1 MKTTKLLSLS
11 LLAVAHVAAAD
22 PKPPGRAPTDA
33 KLAQLVGRWAGSGSL
48 TLDGKTRAFKATLR
62 CERAVLG
69 PAITCALSAV
79 LADGATYDEVHLIGH
94 DDATGTYHLFSV
106 NNWGEAY
113 DHAAKWTDAAKV
125 SWQYDVVRDGKPAR
139 EVMAYELGKSSLTLH
154 NTFTADGKV
163 IAEGTG
169 TLQRVP

>member
-1 MKTTKLLSLS
+1 MKTTKLVSLA
-11 LLAVAHVAAAD
+11 LLAAAPLAAAD
-22 PKPPGRAPTDA
+22 PKPAPTDA
-33 KLAQLVGRWAGSGSL
+33 KLAQLVGRWEGTGSL
-48 TLDGKTRAFKATLR
+48 TLNGKPRAFKATLR

-69 PAITCALSAV
+69 PAISCAMSAV
-79 LADGATYDEVHLIGH
+79 LADGTTYDEVQLLGH
-94 DDATGTYHLFSV
+94 DDATDTYHLFSI

-125 SWQYDVVRDGKPAR
+125 TWQYDVVRDGKPAR
-139 EVMAYELGKSSLTLH
+139 EVYAYTLGKGALTVR

-163 IAEGTG
+163 IADGTG